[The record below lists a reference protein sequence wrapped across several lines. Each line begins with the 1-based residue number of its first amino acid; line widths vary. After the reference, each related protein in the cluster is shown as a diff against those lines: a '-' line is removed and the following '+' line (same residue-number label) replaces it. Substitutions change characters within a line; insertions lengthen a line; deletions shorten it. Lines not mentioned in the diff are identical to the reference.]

1 MDEPI
6 KFYSKSK
13 EYSEFSNFHEA
24 QFELDGTIWK
34 TVEHYFQY
42 QKFPGDASLQERIFA
57 AETPAI
63 AKRLGRTKSRFFR
76 EDWNEQRDV
85 VMKQAVLAKFQQN
98 PPLQK
103 LLFDSY
109 PRPIIF
115 ADPNDAFWGYG
126 RTKAGQN
133 KLGRMLMDYRN
144 THVGMEAI
152 NG

>member
-85 VMKQAVLAKFQQN
+85 VMKQAVLAKFEQN
-98 PPLQK
+98 PDLSRK
-103 LLFDSY
+103 LKDTGTRRLCENSPGDSY
-109 PRPIIF
+109 
-115 ADPNDAFWGYG
+115 WGIG
-126 RTKAGQN
+126 RAGTGQN
-133 KLGRMLMDYRN
+133 RLGKILMEVRL
-144 THVGMEAI
+144 TL
-152 NG
+152 

>member
-1 MDEPI
+1 MEDVI

-42 QKFPGDASLQERIFA
+42 QKFPGDDLLQEQIFT

-76 EDWNEQRDV
+76 EDWNEQRDIL
-85 VMKQAVLAKFQQN
+85 MKRAVLAKFKQN
-98 PPLQK
+98 ADLCRK
-103 LLFDSY
+103 LKDTGTTLLCENSPGDSY
-109 PRPIIF
+109 
-115 ADPNDAFWGYG
+115 WGIG
-126 RTKAGQN
+126 RTGTGQN
-133 KLGRMLMDYRN
+133 RLGKILMEVRS
-144 THVGMEAI
+144 TL
-152 NG
+152 